1 MKYIKKQTS
10 TFYNNFKREISQIIK
25 SDEYIR
31 ESVKH
36 EPVDFDVLKGKTL
49 TNVEVVHDK
58 KFGDD
63 SINFKAD
70 DGTEYSMYHSHDC
83 SESVT
88 IDDINGDIDDLI
100 GTPIL
105 IAKMVTNSGSSIYRS
120 TSDEGNTWTFY
131 KLATIKGYVV
141 FRWFGT
147 SNGYYSEEVEFYQVK

>member
-10 TFYNNFKREISQIIK
+10 TFYNNFKRETSQTIK

-31 ESVKH
+31 ESFIHK
-36 EPVDFDVLKGKTL
+36 PVDFEVLIGKTL
-49 TNVEVVHDK
+49 TNVEVVHDEI
-58 KFGDD
+58 FGEDK
-63 SINFKAD
+63 IIFTAD
-70 DGTEYSMYHSHDC
+70 DGTEYTMYHSYDC
-83 SESVT
+83 SEVVT
-88 IDDINGDIDDLI
+88 LDDINGDIDDLI

-105 IAKMVTNSGSSIYRS
+105 LAKMVTNSGSSIYRTS
-120 TSDEGNTWTFY
+120 SDEGNTWTFY